1 MRRVPGLIAKTLGL
15 TNIGLM
21 FYHICWDLQK
31 DANET
36 YLNRYMITITEKA
49 KDYMK
54 SVLLN
59 GDHVTLAVKGG
70 GCSGFQYVWG
80 LKNDHPDVE
89 WSSPIE
95 GVLVLDPLAEMYVL
109 GSEIDY
115 ISELGGSYL
124 AVKNPTSTSSCGCG
138 ESFGV

>member
-1 MRRVPGLIAKTLGL
+1 
-15 TNIGLM
+15 
-21 FYHICWDLQK
+21 
-31 DANET
+31 
-36 YLNRYMITITEKA
+36 MITITEKA
-49 KDYMK
+49 KEYMRT
-54 SVLLN
+54 VLLN

-80 LKNDHPDVE
+80 LQNDHPDVE
-89 WSSPIE
+89 WSTPIE

-115 ISELGGSYL
+115 VTELGGSYL
-124 AVKNPTSTSSCGCG
+124 AVKNPTSTNSCGCG